1 MCDHC
6 TDLVR
11 QGYPL
16 TTDTCPCHLIDCD
29 CFDIWFEQ
37 MFGHLEILADG
48 TIKRHQLV
56 DRAHLMVGFVLLI
69 DSMFV
74 C

>member
-11 QGYPL
+11 KGYPL

-29 CFDIWFEQ
+29 CFDIWYEQ

-48 TIKRHQLV
+48 TIKRH
-56 DRAHLMVGFVLLI
+56 I
-69 DSMFV
+69 S
-74 C
+74 